1 MIDETDIKN
10 ILKNY
15 KVVAIVGVSREKIK
29 YSYIVAEYL
38 KNIGYRIIPINPFAE
53 EILGEKCYKSLLE
66 MPEKLQKEVEIID
79 IFRPSDEVMPIVDE
93 AVELK
98 KKHDNLEVI
107 WMQLGI
113 INEEAADKAI
123 AAGLNV
129 VMNKCMMIEHGR
141 LIEKENKEFE
151 QIEKKQTALLQ
162 GGVVSGPI
170 QLNDSNFDENVNK
183 SDIVI
188 VDFWAP
194 WCGPCRAIS
203 PVIEELSK
211 EYAGKVTFAK
221 LKVDDNPLTAGRFGV
236 TSIPT
241 ILFLKKGREIDRII
255 ELITRNLIKNKIEE
269 HIR

>member
-15 KVVAIVGVSREKIK
+15 KVVAIVGVSREIIK

-38 KNIGYRIIPINPFAE
+38 KNKGYRIIPINPFA
-53 EILGEKCYKSLLE
+53 
-66 MPEKLQKEVEIID
+66 
-79 IFRPSDEVMPIVDE
+79 
-93 AVELK
+93 
-98 KKHDNLEVI
+98 
-107 WMQLGI
+107 
-113 INEEAADKAI
+113 
-123 AAGLNV
+123 
-129 VMNKCMMIEHGR
+129 
-141 LIEKENKEFE
+141 ENKEFE

-162 GGVVSGPI
+162 GGVVSGQI

-221 LKVDDNPLTAGRFGV
+221 LKVDDNPLTASRFGV
-236 TSIPT
+236 TSIQT

-255 ELITRNLIKNKIEE
+255 ELITRNLIKNKVEE
-269 HIR
+269 HLR